1 MTGPSDGGSSVA
13 FSPDGQMALLGD
25 DNGAIRL
32 WDIQPSPDPR
42 TFSGHTH
49 VVAATKLSPAG
60 GHLWYWERPGP
71 PGGRGYPGSAGH
83 ADRVCTH
90 T

>member
-49 VVAATKLSPAG
+49 VVATTKLSPAG
-60 GHLWYWERPGP
+60 GPPLVLGAPWPAWWTWLSRISGP
-71 PGGRGYPGSAGH
+71 
-83 ADRVCTH
+83 C
-90 T
+90 